1 MVSMAKPSRKPPG
14 FRKRRLELHQLGCS
28 GGEIALAKIGVRTV
42 DAFLGSVQTIRDR
55 MLLSARTGLTSRQI
69 RYMTALLE
77 FQQLT
82 GFDAAVVQRLQ
93 AIGVGTVVDL
103 ANQDPR
109 ELANLLVE
117 SAPHSDWEDLVR
129 LLEIW
134 VAEAQNQKSALNG

>member
-28 GGEIALAKIGVRTV
+28 GGEIALAKIGIRTF
-42 DAFLGSVQTIRDR
+42 DAFLSSVQTIRDR

-69 RYMTALLE
+69 RNMTALLE

-109 ELANLLVE
+109 ELAN
-117 SAPHSDWEDLVR
+117 R
-129 LLEIW
+129 LSKARRIQTGKTSC
-134 VAEAQNQKSALNG
+134 VCSRSGSQRRKIKSLH